1 MAQKITNFD
10 YTTRWYK
17 ECVKVASNS
26 IAIKRKVGAII
37 VNKDPATGKEYCL
50 ATGYNHTPDGSCC
63 EVNGKTKDSV
73 IHAEIAAITS
83 ANKNFLCVNP
93 TVIDN
98 KNLTMFV
105 THTPCIDCSIAIKK
119 AGIETVIVVERFL
132 KFDKDKLKYDLIPT
146 EATKALAEVLT
157 YGAKKYKLNNWKNC
171 EDISRYIAALMRHLE
186 AYRSGKT
193 VDDESGL
200 PHIYHLLTN
209 AAFLTY
215 FYDKPNN

>member
-1 MAQKITNFD
+1 MQLDGIKSVYKI
-10 YTTRWYK
+10 
-17 ECVKVASNS
+17 ASKS

-37 VNKDPATGKEYCL
+37 VNKDPATGQEHCL

-83 ANKNFLCVNP
+83 LNKKLVANLQVVNP

-105 THTPCIDCSIAIKK
+105 THTPCIDCSIAIEK

-146 EATKALAEVLT
+146 EAIKALAEVLT
-157 YGAKKYKLNNWKNC
+157 YGAKKYKPDNWKNC
-171 EDISRYIAALMRHLE
+171 EDVSRYIAALMRHLE

-215 FYDKPNN
+215 FYDKPNK